1 MISIVTAVHNQI
13 GMNRLFY
20 ETLKRNTR
28 NVYELIIIDNNSTDG
43 SREFFREHADTVIEN
58 PGNYS
63 YPYCQNQGIAAARY
77 DYLVF
82 LNNDVLVPAGWDE
95 HLLRTMHVSGAD
107 AISPCSNDDMESR
120 AVQRRINTR
129 WKYVKYPLLKLFGTR
144 YAVLR
149 LMKRL
154 MYPDFERFAARRW
167 ERFGARTAE
176 GFTGSCILLTR
187 RVIERVGPWDERVQA
202 ADFDY
207 FCTLKQCCI
216 GHGEEGL
223 RPMCVALGVYVHHY
237 QRLTFKVKHPS
248 YLDSAGM
255 VEFRDKWG
263 GREAALLAD
272 IEVNR

>member
-1 MISIVTAVHNQI
+1 
-13 GMNRLFY
+13 
-20 ETLKRNTR
+20 
-28 NVYELIIIDNNSTDG
+28 
-43 SREFFREHADTVIEN
+43 
-58 PGNYS
+58 
-63 YPYCQNQGIAAARY
+63 
-77 DYLVF
+77 
-82 LNNDVLVPAGWDE
+82 
-95 HLLRTMHVSGAD
+95 
-107 AISPCSNDDMESR
+107 
-120 AVQRRINTR
+120 
-129 WKYVKYPLLKLFGTR
+129 
-144 YAVLR
+144 
-149 LMKRL
+149 MKRL

-187 RVIERVGPWDERVQA
+187 WVIERVGPWDERVQA

-207 FCTLKQCCI
+207 FCTLKQYCI

>member
-149 LMKRL
+149 
-154 MYPDFERFAARRW
+154 
-167 ERFGARTAE
+167 
-176 GFTGSCILLTR
+176 
-187 RVIERVGPWDERVQA
+187 
-202 ADFDY
+202 
-207 FCTLKQCCI
+207 
-216 GHGEEGL
+216 
-223 RPMCVALGVYVHHY
+223 
-237 QRLTFKVKHPS
+237 
-248 YLDSAGM
+248 
-255 VEFRDKWG
+255 
-263 GREAALLAD
+263 
-272 IEVNR
+272 